1 MLGQPIYQIKTIFI
15 REAVDVQEDVMVT
28 LYVPK
33 RIVKDSL
40 SVGDDLNCYLRLYA
54 KVKA

>member
-15 REAVDVQEDVMVT
+15 REAVDVQEDVIVT

-54 KVKA
+54 KVMD